1 MSEMDALDWWPKPLG
16 PGDTIGDSAR
26 KILGKPDLDPVEV
39 LVREPPNSWDA
50 HRQRYVSFLGSCP
63 DTLSRGLRHP
73 HE

>member
-39 LVREPPNSWDA
+39 LVREAAQN
-50 HRQRYVSFLGSCP
+50 
-63 DTLSRGLRHP
+63 LSLIHI
-73 HE
+73 